1 MLILPI
7 SIQHVASVALA
18 RRIVRD
24 IVGLSKAE
32 VASYCWRGI
41 SSSVN
46 KPVIHPLC
54 HFIIIVCVCFF
65 FLPSCIT
72 NIWIWQY
79 YYIWLLYSF
88 PWKLRPLRLV
98 INYQAFG
105 NKTQLQILA
114 CLTVEYGVKN
124 WLITACLIT
133 DRDIYCNKWLC
144 KICEPTCKI
153 LYY

>member
-54 HFIIIVCVCFF
+54 HFIIIVCVFF
-65 FLPSCIT
+65 FFAFLYYKHLNLAVLLHMIIIFFSMKVKATSIG
-72 NIWIWQY
+72 NKLSGIWQQNTASNFSMP
-79 YYIWLLYSF
+79 YSRV
-88 PWKLRPLRLV
+88 WREKLV
-98 INYQAFG
+98 NYSMF
-105 NKTQLQILA
+105 N
-114 CLTVEYGVKN
+114 Y
-124 WLITACLIT
+124 
-133 DRDIYCNKWLC
+133 
-144 KICEPTCKI
+144 
-153 LYY
+153 

>member
-46 KPVIHPLC
+46 KPVIHPFC
-54 HFIIIVCVCFF
+54 HFIIIVCVFF
-65 FLPSCIT
+65 FCLPVLQTFEFGSTIT
-72 NIWIWQY
+72 Y
-79 YYIWLLYSF
+79 DYYILFHES
-88 PWKLRPLRLV
+88 
-98 INYQAFG
+98 
-105 NKTQLQILA
+105 
-114 CLTVEYGVKN
+114 
-124 WLITACLIT
+124 
-133 DRDIYCNKWLC
+133 
-144 KICEPTCKI
+144 
-153 LYY
+153 